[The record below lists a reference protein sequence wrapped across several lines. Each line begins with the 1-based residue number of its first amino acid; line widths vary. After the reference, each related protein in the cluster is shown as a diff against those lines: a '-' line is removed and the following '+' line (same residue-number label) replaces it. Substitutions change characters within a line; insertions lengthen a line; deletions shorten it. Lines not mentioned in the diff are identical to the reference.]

1 MSEWRN
7 IWKKSIQTC
16 QKAVMSRKVEEEFSN
31 LRSTVE
37 ADNTKPYENDRMVD
51 FEEGIAYECIGEIDK
66 AIDIYTKVSS
76 SDGLPVKHWR
86 KRAEF
91 FLNRA
96 KAKKDGKRYADIFK
110 DNFVREDFTLE
121 STLEKIQWEAFY
133 ELHALTLIPSHIKY
147 LAISSMSRIDSEPEM
162 AIVIFR
168 TCLEDIIRVLYPA
181 GYEENENNRKTLGP
195 LLYNLF
201 NNNDQFFTKGNNT
214 DFKKDVCKIIKDR
227 GDDAAHG
234 NDIDYI
240 PKYISETILYFIEI
254 LEKAE
259 NEIWFR
265 KTRVKK

>member
-1 MSEWRN
+1 MSKWRN
-7 IWKKSIQTC
+7 IWKKSIETC
-16 QKAVMSRKVEEEFSN
+16 QKAVMNRKVEEEFSK
-31 LRSTVE
+31 LRNTV
-37 ADNTKPYENDRMVD
+37 ADDNTKPYENDRMVD

-76 SDGLPVKHWR
+76 PDGLPVKHWR
-86 KRAEF
+86 ERAEF
-91 FLNRA
+91 CLNRA
-96 KAKKDGKRYADIFK
+96 NAKKNGKRYADFFK
-110 DNFVREDFTLE
+110 DNFVTEDFSSE

-133 ELHALTLIPSHIKY
+133 ELHIFTYIPSYIKY

-168 TCLEDIIRVLYPA
+168 TCLEDIVRVLYPTE
-181 GYEENENNRKTLGP
+181 YEENENNRKTLGP
-195 LLYNLF
+195 LLVNLF
-201 NNNDQFFTKGNNT
+201 NSGILFSKGNNT

-234 NDIDYI
+234 NDIDYS

-259 NEIWFR
+259 HEIWINKTNVR
-265 KTRVKK
+265 K